1 MKVLCKSAL
10 FALLSGALLAL
21 ASCASLQ
28 EDIHTYT
35 EDNVYIFSSI
45 EAYESRFSKIDA
57 KMQMENSL
65 PRDEVYGLLTD
76 LAEYKSS
83 TQVTEPVLMARLR
96 AFEGLLLKMAGR
108 TREAETAYSEAK
120 GLQKG
125 DRYVQLLGCRLA
137 KNTEE
142 SLALVES
149 ILIFDPKNAV
159 LQLEKGKLYYQQ
171 KKYDQA
177 IAVIDNAF
185 IIFDNEGLP
194 QYRDIYNP
202 LRAYIWDLNTV
213 YGSGTSGAALS
224 STDLQGNLNLE
235 TLVSLTLENTSLL
248 ENYRSGNQKEKIS
261 TFTKSLEEA
270 GYFSSAFDQLDIA
283 DSSLYMTGADLMT
296 RKMCARFIWNAYV
309 RRHGNLKMLIRY
321 SEKYSK
327 SGRTQSP
334 VADISIDDADFDAVL
349 GVVESEFME
358 LPDGKNFDP
367 DSPVTKLQFINWI
380 KKADK

>member
-83 TQVTEPVLMARLR
+83 TQLTEPVLMARLR

-213 YGSGTSGAALS
+213 YGSETSGAALS

-235 TLVSLTLENTSLL
+235 TLVSLTLENTNLL

-283 DSSLYMTGADLMT
+283 DSSLYMTGADQMT

-334 VADISIDDADFDAVL
+334 VADISIDDPDFDAVL

-367 DSPVTKLQFINWI
+367 DRPVTKLQFINWI